1 MEGDTFFSFFFK
13 NPVLLCCF
21 LLLFC
26 SYSPAEGFITHFHFQ
41 WSHAS
46 HSTQGSCLVQP
57 LSSSTDPELLH
68 WERPRLSSL
77 LRGSSLVVTVGA
89 ESMSCSFPCQ
99 RTRQVI
105 WGWNGH
111 MKSAAY
117 KFPQAH
123 LWSILIVSR
132 PIFGPWPR
140 LWKMNRSRLA
150 FCQSCVHSLLKT
162 YHKS

>member
-1 MEGDTFFSFFFK
+1 MYHHIHIITQWKGTHSFKK

-21 LLLFC
+21 LLLFY

-57 LSSSTDPELLH
+57 LNTSTDPELLH
-68 WERPRLSSL
+68 WDRPRLSSL
-77 LRGSSLVVTVGA
+77 LRGFSLVVTVGA
-89 ESMSCSFPCQ
+89 ESMSCSFPFQ

-111 MKSAAY
+111 ISSSSFVANSNVQSSY
-117 KFPQAH
+117 
-123 LWSILIVSR
+123 LWALT
-132 PIFGPWPR
+132 
-140 LWKMNRSRLA
+140 
-150 FCQSCVHSLLKT
+150 QTLKDE
-162 YHKS
+162 S